1 MSTLTRYFRELTGSI
16 EEIRT
21 SDIVTPSRVLRR
33 RLGELGEIADSIK
46 KIGLLQPIIV
56 RPLENHFEIV
66 AGNRRY
72 HACKKLG
79 WRKIPC
85 HVVEL
90 DDKSAFEVSIIEN
103 VQRNTLDPIDEGL
116 AFKEY
121 VSNSGWGGISELAQ
135 KLSKSP
141 SYVSRRIRLVELPP
155 EILDLISDSQLSVT
169 AAEELMTLK
178 NKREQSDLAGFAGTR
193 KLSSR
198 DVRRLIKEGKTQVTS
213 AEASSMPYLIDNEE
227 GILRSFDK
235 SIIALKVT
243 AKKFG
248 DIIEEVEQNWIIHDL
263 LMQHKLVL
271 DAQINL
277 LIKQKKKYKRRFL
290 IRDLN

>member
-16 EEIRT
+16 EDIRT
-21 SDIVTPSRVLRR
+21 SDIVTPTRVLRR
-33 RLGELGEIADSIK
+33 RLGEVGEIADSIK

-56 RPLENHFEIV
+56 RTLESHFEIV

-72 HACKKLG
+72 HACKRLG

-103 VQRNTLDPIDEGL
+103 VQRNTLDPIEEGF

-121 VSNSGWGGISELAQ
+121 VSNNGWGGVSDLAQ

-141 SYVSRRIRLVELPP
+141 SYISRRIRLVELPQD
-155 EILDLISDSQLSVT
+155 ILDLISDSQLSVT
-169 AAEELMTLK
+169 AAEELMTVK
-178 NKREQSDLAGFAGTR
+178 NRREQSDLAGIVKNGR
-193 KLSSR
+193 LSSR
-198 DVRRLIKEGKTQVTS
+198 DLRHIIKDGRIRASFPEVTG
-213 AEASSMPYLIDNEE
+213 MIYTKNNEE
-227 GILRSFDK
+227 RILRSFDK

-243 AKKFG
+243 AKKIG
-248 DIIEEVEQNWIIHDL
+248 DIIEEVEESWIIHDL

-271 DAQINL
+271 DSQIDL
-277 LIKQKKKYKRRFL
+277 LIKQKKKCKRRYL
-290 IRDLN
+290 SHDLN

>member
-16 EEIRT
+16 EDIRT
-21 SDIVTPSRVLRR
+21 SDIVTPGRVLRR
-33 RLGELGEIADSIK
+33 RLGEVGEIADSIK

-56 RPLENHFEIV
+56 RTLETHFEIV

-103 VQRNTLDPIDEGL
+103 VQRNTLDPIEEGL

-121 VSNSGWGGISELAQ
+121 VNNIGWGSISELAQ

-141 SYVSRRIRLVELPP
+141 SYISRRIRLVELPQD
-155 EILDLISDSQLSVT
+155 ILDLISDSQLSVT

-178 NKREQSDLAGFAGTR
+178 NKREQSDLAGIAGNK

-198 DVRRLIKEGKTQVTS
+198 EVRRLIKGRTQAPFTEV
-213 AEASSMPYLIDNEE
+213 SSIPYTIDNEE
-227 GILRSFDK
+227 GILKSFDK

-263 LMQHKLVL
+263 LMQHKLAL
-271 DAQINL
+271 DAQIDL
-277 LIKQKKKYKRRFL
+277 LIKQKKKCERRFL
-290 IRDLN
+290 SPESD

>member
-16 EEIRT
+16 EDIRT

-56 RPLENHFEIV
+56 RTLENHFEIV

-103 VQRNTLDPIDEGL
+103 VQRNTLDPIEEGL

-141 SYVSRRIRLVELPP
+141 SYISRRIRLVELPQ

-178 NKREQSDLAGFAGTR
+178 NKREQSDLAGIAGTR

-198 DVRRLIKEGKTQVTS
+198 DVRRLIKSSNSEAGTVEGIVTYHTS
-213 AEASSMPYLIDNEE
+213 DNEDK
-227 GILRSFDK
+227 IIRSFDK
-235 SIIALKVT
+235 LIISLKV
-243 AKKFG
+243 ASKKFG
-248 DIIEEVEQNWIIHDL
+248 NIIEDVEPNWIIHDL
-263 LMQHKLVL
+263 LMQHKLML
-271 DAQINL
+271 NAQIDL
-277 LIKQKKKYKRRFL
+277 LIKQKKKCSRSFL
-290 IRDLN
+290 NQD

>member
-56 RPLENHFEIV
+56 RTLENHFEIV

-79 WRKIPC
+79 CRKIPW

-103 VQRNTLDPIDEGL
+103 V
-116 AFKEY
+116 
-121 VSNSGWGGISELAQ
+121 
-135 KLSKSP
+135 
-141 SYVSRRIRLVELPP
+141 
-155 EILDLISDSQLSVT
+155 
-169 AAEELMTLK
+169 
-178 NKREQSDLAGFAGTR
+178 
-193 KLSSR
+193 
-198 DVRRLIKEGKTQVTS
+198 
-213 AEASSMPYLIDNEE
+213 
-227 GILRSFDK
+227 
-235 SIIALKVT
+235 
-243 AKKFG
+243 
-248 DIIEEVEQNWIIHDL
+248 
-263 LMQHKLVL
+263 
-271 DAQINL
+271 
-277 LIKQKKKYKRRFL
+277 
-290 IRDLN
+290 